1 MWEDLVV
8 EDKFIR
14 VSVAKGLQSNR
25 INAVMLTSRQIHIDV
40 ESASRTS
47 ATLGSSLKAR
57 RVAHKRSWPS

>member
-25 INAVMLTSRQIHIDV
+25 INAVMFTNRQIHIDV
-40 ESASRTS
+40 ESVSRRT
-47 ATLGSSLKAR
+47 AR
-57 RVAHKRSWPS
+57 RRCQMKGRRFTDN